1 MVELSVSDVTRLVAA
16 AAEVRSRAW
25 APYSGFKVGAAVLAE
40 DGRIFSGCNVENA
53 SYGLSICAER
63 NAVAAAVAAGID
75 RLAGVA
81 VVTDVS
87 PPVAPCGAC
96 RQVLAEFGDYPVVLA
111 NLAGDRRLSSVGELL
126 PLAFSAAD
134 LTTERR
140 P

>member
-1 MVELSVSDVTRLVAA
+1 MTELGDSDLDRLVAA
-16 AAEVRSRAW
+16 AAEVRRRAR
-25 APYSGFKVGAAVLAE
+25 APYSGFAVGAAVLAE
-40 DGRIFSGCNVENA
+40 DGRLFAGCNVENA

-63 NAVAAAVAAGID
+63 NAVAAAVAAGVE

-96 RQVLAEFGDYPVVLA
+96 RQVLAEFGDFPVVLA
-111 NLAGDRRLSSVGELL
+111 NLAGERRLSSVSALL

-134 LTTERR
+134 LTPDRR

>member
-1 MVELSVSDVTRLVAA
+1 MTQLAPHDVSRLIAA
-16 AAEVRSRAW
+16 ATEVRLRAR
-25 APYSGFKVGAAVLAE
+25 APYSGFAVGAAVIAE
-40 DGRIFSGCNVENA
+40 DGRIYAGCNVENA

-63 NAVAAAVAAGID
+63 NAVAAAVAAGVE

-96 RQVLAEFGDYPVVLA
+96 RQVLAELGDFPVVLA
-111 NLAGDRRLSSVGELL
+111 NLAGEQCVSSVGELL
-126 PLAFSAAD
+126 PFAFSAAD
-134 LTTERR
+134 LVGARH